1 MSCRPSTA
9 TITLWPAPVTPPQL
23 EVFGEVPVTI
33 FQSLRCQVKKSSQRL
48 AYKLVDSCI
57 FNNNFVVYKKL
68 FRFPTGTLRFP
79 SIYGNS
85 RFSKQ
90 FEITSGKKTINIRT
104 LAAEKRYKCM
114 IFFLAP
120 WSVDRRQQMHKH
132 SVVLLYRTHAG
143 IETNAD
149 CVTTFV
155 DCICSCMK
163 YTLVQNISLLFLTHN
178 QWH

>member
-1 MSCRPSTA
+1 MFPKKLLKFFIFWWA
-9 TITLWPAPVTPPQL
+9 TLGW
-23 EVFGEVPVTI
+23 
-33 FQSLRCQVKKSSQRL
+33 KKSL
-48 AYKLVDSCI
+48 I
-57 FNNNFVVYKKL
+57 FNSYMNSVLFSLTMNCYVYYLICICLTIILLYKGL
-68 FRFPTGTLRFP
+68 FRISTGALRFP

-104 LAAEKRYKCM
+104 LTAEKRYKCM
-114 IFFLAP
+114 IFFLAL
-120 WSVDRRQQMHKH
+120 WWVWTEGNKSVN
-132 SVVLLYRTHAG
+132 VVYAR
-143 IETNAD
+143 IETNPG

>member
-1 MSCRPSTA
+1 MGNIRLKEIFDNQFLYELCFIQFEYELLCILSNIYIRL
-9 TITLWPAPVTPPQL
+9 TIILL
-23 EVFGEVPVTI
+23 
-33 FQSLRCQVKKSSQRL
+33 
-48 AYKLVDSCI
+48 
-57 FNNNFVVYKKL
+57 YKKF
-68 FRFPTGTLRFP
+68 FRISTGALRFP

-132 SVVLLYRTHAG
+132 SVVLPYRTHAG

-155 DCICSCMK
+155 DCICSCMIYK
-163 YTLVQNISLLFLTHN
+163 LVQNISLLFLNHN
-178 QWH
+178 QRHQKKRYPSI